1 MKPVVNFRSIPI
13 EQLRRH
19 VGEKIRVV
27 LKYDGLSYTGVL
39 KNIDIYMN
47 IQLADATESTEN
59 EQVEVGS
66 VLIRGNNIF
75 YAQLSEEFF
84 GE

>member
-1 MKPVVNFRSIPI
+1 M
-13 EQLRRH
+13 
-19 VGEKIRVV
+19 
-27 LKYDGLSYTGVL
+27 LKYDGLSYIGVL

-47 IQLADATESTEN
+47 IELANATESTEN

-75 YAQLSEEFF
+75 YTQLSEEFF